1 MRARPIT
8 RLGPGHSAGIR
19 HTDFDG
25 NHDGIQPHRTS
36 DAAGVRSRSRAV
48 GTLLREGCSWF
59 GPSGLPDLR
68 SGLKLCRERAVTGT
82 DPLREEAARVR
93 QQWRPGRPGKW
104 TAADAEDLIPL
115 LPTVREFVAKADPRD
130 GERAMR
136 CMRAVAGH
144 ILEAHRRL
152 GTTAAAV
159 VWHPDSVEHYIHVTC
174 AHRTENW
181 RRSTRATLRAVGRA
195 VAPELWPTPTTQ
207 LIGPQASKAYDA
219 LDEESFRLTAQ
230 LPHETYVA
238 AWKFVPTGALGMGIS
253 GPVMARAHP
262 RDVIEIAEGRLAMWV
277 TGAHPRLVP
286 VRREYTDLMR
296 AAMDAAD
303 DGPFIESQYRHTANS
318 IAAAIHGRPGQL
330 SLHRARMTWVKA
342 HLLAGTSLPA
352 LRRMAGTLSGHTI
365 HAALADAAS
374 EVDDHTAAIEGLKA

>member
-36 DAAGVRSRSRAV
+36 DAAGVHSRLRAARS
-48 GTLLREGCSWF
+48 LLREGGSWF
-59 GPSGLPDLR
+59 GPAGLPGERGRL
-68 SGLKLCRERAVTGT
+68 SLCKERAVTGT

-104 TAADAEDLIPL
+104 TAADVEDLIPL
-115 LPTVREFVAKADPRD
+115 LPTVRDYVAKADPYD

-136 CMRAVAGH
+136 CMRTVAGY
-144 ILEAHRRL
+144 ILEAQRRL

-174 AHRTENW
+174 AHRSENW
-181 RRSTRATLRAVGRA
+181 RRAARATLRAVGRV
-195 VAPELWPTPTTQ
+195 VAPDLWPAPTTP
-207 LIGPQASKAYDA
+207 LNGPQASKAYDA
-219 LDEESFRLTAQ
+219 LDEESFRLAAQ

-262 RDVIEIAEGRLAMWV
+262 RDVKEIAEGRLAMWV
-277 TGAHPRLVP
+277 TGSHPRLVP

-303 DGPFIESQYRHTANS
+303 DGPFIKSQYRHTVNS
-318 IAAAIHGRPGQL
+318 VAAALHGRPGQL

-352 LRRMAGTLSGHTI
+352 LRRMAGTLAVPTI
-365 HAALADAAS
+365 TAALADAAS
-374 EVDDHTAAIEGLKA
+374 EVDDQTAAIEGLKA